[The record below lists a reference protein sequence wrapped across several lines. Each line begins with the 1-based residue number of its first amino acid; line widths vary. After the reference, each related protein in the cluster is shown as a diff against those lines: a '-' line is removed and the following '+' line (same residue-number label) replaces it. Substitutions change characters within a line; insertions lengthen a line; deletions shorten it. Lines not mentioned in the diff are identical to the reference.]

1 MFGCDSHL
9 SRKRF
14 VVRDESLRVAL
25 AAAAPTPQHQWMWM
39 RGDEVRL
46 SPPDDDDARA
56 GPFGQAGSSANASL
70 PKRQR
75 LVAGLDSLAASSA
88 GKRRASGQ
96 QDSHAGAAAAKHPR
110 SSSAGV
116 AIKMETQTA
125 EGLPEQE
132 GEDEQIRSLAAYLES
147 RGGTRDMVDGW
158 RANTETRREGRFAG
172 YSDRYFFDPSGKRF
186 RSHPEVARH
195 FKLEAAPHIRRR
207 TCLPSSA
214 APTTAADTLASTSTG
229 PATKPKAK
237 PVPRAAAAPTPRL
250 DEQLWAQCD
259 SCAKWRRLP
268 ESMRDSDELDEAW
281 TCAMH
286 PDPARRGCEVV
297 EEGLG
302 EDEVTTQVEMEQ
314 EGTVQS
320 EAAAA
325 SHDHAGTACVLLGM
339 SSASGSGAKPFAS
352 NGHSKGPAIQVAAL
366 PRKEW
371 SSIEDDLIRQGVQRL
386 GCKWRAI
393 AAQLPGR
400 SDDAVRNRWRRL
412 QELMR
417 GPEQQ
422 PLKPNGAASFAVPR
436 TGGRFVQLGLE
447 VGEGGSVRA
456 ELLMPEKKERTSW
469 TRAEDDIIVQSV
481 AELGHKW
488 AKICRRLP
496 AR

>member
-1 MFGCDSHL
+1 MVDGWHTKTEIRREGNTAGTSDTYFFNPSG
-9 SRKRF
+9 KRF
-14 VVRDESLRVAL
+14 RSRAEI
-25 AAAAPTPQHQWMWM
+25 
-39 RGDEVRL
+39 
-46 SPPDDDDARA
+46 ARYFELEA
-56 GPFGQAGSSANASL
+56 I
-70 PKRQR
+70 
-75 LVAGLDSLAASSA
+75 
-88 GKRRASGQ
+88 RR
-96 QDSHAGAAAAKHPR
+96 R
-110 SSSAGV
+110 
-116 AIKMETQTA
+116 
-125 EGLPEQE
+125 
-132 GEDEQIRSLAAYLES
+132 EDERIRLLAAYLES

-158 RANTETRREGRFAG
+158 RARIEIRRGGNSAG
-172 YSDRYFFDPSGKRF
+172 DSDKYFFDRSGKRF
-186 RSHPEVARH
+186 RTHPEVARH
-195 FKLEAAPHIRRR
+195 FKLEAEPRFRHR
-207 TCLPSSA
+207 LSSSA
-214 APTTAADTLASTSTG
+214 ASATTTPAANAPACTSAA
-229 PATKPKAK
+229 PVAKPKAK
-237 PVPRAAAAPTPRL
+237 PVPRAAAAPTLRL

-259 SCAKWRRLP
+259 TCAKWRRLP

-286 PDPARRGCEVV
+286 PNPARRRCEMV

-302 EDEVTTQVEMEQ
+302 EDEVTTQVEVEE
-314 EGTVQS
+314 EGVMQAA
-320 EAAAA
+320 EAVAA
-325 SHDHAGTACVLLGM
+325 SHDHASTACVLLGLR
-339 SSASGSGAKPFAS
+339 SASASGDNPFVS
-352 NGHSKGPAIQVAAL
+352 HGHRMDPAIQVAVLPPRA

-371 SSIEDDLIRQGVQRL
+371 SLAEDDLIGHGVQRL
-386 GCKWRAI
+386 GCTWRAI

-400 SDDAVRNRWRRL
+400 SDDAVRSRWRRL